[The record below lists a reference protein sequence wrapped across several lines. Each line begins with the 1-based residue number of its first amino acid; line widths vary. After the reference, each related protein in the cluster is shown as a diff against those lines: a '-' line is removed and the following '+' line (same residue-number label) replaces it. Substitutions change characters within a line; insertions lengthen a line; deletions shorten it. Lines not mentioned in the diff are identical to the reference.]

1 MTAMIEVTTTRQNSL
16 IDPTMHIWH
25 GEIPL
30 YLFLGGLVAGLMVI
44 SGLWLLRSARGPRS
58 RALALLPWAAPVL
71 LSVGMVFLWLD
82 LENGFNA
89 FRFYLAF
96 QPASPMSWGSWILI
110 AVYPVTIGLAWQ
122 TTPADLRARVHRR
135 LREPAW
141 LARVN
146 GWLGAR
152 ERGLGLASVVLG
164 AALGIYTGVLLGTLA
179 ARPLWNS
186 AILGPLFLVSGLS
199 TGAAFMLLTR
209 LDAGE
214 RRLLARADVWFIGVE
229 LFLIGIWLA
238 GLMSGGA
245 ASRAAGGTLLGG
257 PYTAAF
263 WSLVVALG
271 LVTPLVAE
279 WVELRRGEVPG
290 RFAAGLVLVGGLALR
305 WIVVF
310 AGQHA
315 GWPANLAAF

>member
-1 MTAMIEVTTTRQNSL
+1 MIEITTTRQNAL

-44 SGLWLLRSARGPRS
+44 SGLWRLRATAGPRS

-71 LSVGMVFLWLD
+71 LSVGMLFLWLD

-89 FRFYLAF
+89 FRFYLAL
-96 QPASPMSWGSWILI
+96 QPASPMSWGSWILL
-110 AVYPVTIGLAWQ
+110 AVYPVTIGLAWR
-122 TTPADLRARVHRR
+122 TTPADLRALVHGR
-135 LREPAW
+135 LREPGW
-141 LARVN
+141 LARLD
-146 GWLGAR
+146 GWLAER
-152 ERGLGLASVVLG
+152 QRGLGLASVVLG

-186 AILGPLFLVSGLS
+186 AMLGPLFLVSGLS
-199 TGAAFMLLTR
+199 TGAAFMLLYR

-214 RRLLARADVWFIGVE
+214 RRLLAGADVWLIAVE

-245 ASRAAGGTLLGG
+245 ASRAAAATLLGG

-279 WVELRRGEVPG
+279 RVELRRGEIPG

-305 WIVVF
+305 WIIVF

-315 GWPANLAAF
+315 GWPVDVAAF

>member
-1 MTAMIEVTTTRQNSL
+1 MTTMPELTTTRANPL

-25 GEIPL
+25 AEIPL

-44 SGLWLLRSARGPRS
+44 TGLWVLRGPSGGS
-58 RALALLPWAAPVL
+58 RALRLLPWMAPIL

-82 LENGFNA
+82 LENRMNA
-89 FRFYLAF
+89 IRFYFAF
-96 QPASPMSWGSWILI
+96 QPASPMSWGSWILL
-110 AVYPVTIGLAWQ
+110 AVYPVSIGLAWHL
-122 TTPADLRARVHRR
+122 TPGDLRVTVHRR

-141 LARVN
+141 LGRLET
-146 GWLGAR
+146 WLAAR
-152 ERGLGLASVVLG
+152 ERGMAFASVLLG
-164 AALGIYTGVLLGTLA
+164 AALGVYTGVLLGTLA

-199 TGAAFMLLTR
+199 TGAAYMLLHR
-209 LDAGE
+209 LDAPE
-214 RRLLARADVWFIGVE
+214 RRTLARADLWLIGVE
-229 LFLIGIWLA
+229 LFLIGLWLVS
-238 GLMSGGA
+238 LMSGGA
-245 ASRAAGGTLLGG
+245 ASQAAAGTLLGG

-263 WSLVVALG
+263 WTLVVALG
-271 LVTPLVAE
+271 LVTPFAAE

-310 AGQHA
+310 AGQEA
-315 GWPANLAAF
+315 GWVTAAAGF

>member
-1 MTAMIEVTTTRQNSL
+1 MTEFTTTRQNPL
-16 IDPTMHIWH
+16 IDPAMHIWH
-25 GEIPL
+25 AEIPL

-44 SGLWLLRSARGPRS
+44 SGLWLLRRPEGPRS

-71 LSVGMVFLWLD
+71 LSLGMLFLWLD
-82 LENGFNA
+82 LENRLNA

-96 QPASPMSWGSWILI
+96 ELGSPMSWGSWILL
-110 AVYPVTIGLAWQ
+110 AVYPVAIGLAWH
-122 TTPADLRARVHRR
+122 TTPPDVRSWVGER
-135 LREPAW
+135 LRHPAW
-141 LARVN
+141 LGRLD
-146 GWLGAR
+146 GWLSAR
-152 ERGLGLASVVLG
+152 ARGLALASVVLG
-164 AALGIYTGVLLGTLA
+164 AALGVYTGVLLGTLA

-199 TGAAFMLLTR
+199 TGAAFMLFYR
-209 LDAGE
+209 LDADE
-214 RRLLARADVWFIGVE
+214 RRLLARTDLWLIGVE
-229 LFLIGIWLA
+229 LFLLAIWIT
-238 GLMSGGA
+238 GLLSGGA
-245 ASRAAGGTLLGG
+245 ASQAAVGTLLGG

-263 WSLVVALG
+263 WTLVVAVG

-279 WVELRRGEVPG
+279 WTELRRGEIPG

-305 WIVVF
+305 WVIVF